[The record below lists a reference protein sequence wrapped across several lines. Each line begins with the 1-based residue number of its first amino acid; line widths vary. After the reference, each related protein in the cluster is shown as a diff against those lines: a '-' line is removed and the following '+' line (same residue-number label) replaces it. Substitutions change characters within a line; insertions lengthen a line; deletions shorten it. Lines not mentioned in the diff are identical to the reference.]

1 MLHAI
6 TAPDAL
12 RKNRDRTI
20 LWDDRRGTVR
30 GTHSVVR
37 ELDAMF
43 ERTKR
48 EVPLVVRSYHG
59 NLILND
65 PRHSAPDFIALAG
78 WTVHVEFEWPDSL
91 RDVTP
96 TAWHTFERKAGY
108 EY

>member
-48 EVPLVVRSYHG
+48 EVPLVVRPYHG